1 MRHNVFHDF
10 DAFAESIRDVDSRM
24 MLVNPKRHIWTSSSV
39 NLDGIDLQF
48 GQLGSGNLVQAE
60 VRQGG
65 YLFYLPLTAGTEY
78 SANGTVLPIES
89 FAVVDPGSEIC
100 ISTKAEHDWCAAFV
114 PTEILAQHNVV
125 FPSSLE
131 RTTCRVTRPNGHF
144 ANRFRSIVSQIMNT
158 AGNCADFE
166 STAAAEVAATE
177 LLKVAMLAL
186 GQRASDER
194 SCGGRPKIAR
204 QQIIR
209 SCMEFF
215 EQSNANPIAVSDLAA
230 AAGVSERT
238 VRTAFKEYFGIGP
251 IRYVITRQLHQV
263 YRTLAQAEPDGTT
276 VSRILLDH
284 GVWEFGLFASRYRK
298 LFGQLPSQTLRTKRR

>member
-1 MRHNVFHDF
+1 
-10 DAFAESIRDVDSRM
+10 
-24 MLVNPKRHIWTSSSV
+24 ML
-39 NLDGIDLQF
+39 
-48 GQLGSGNLVQAE
+48 
-60 VRQGG
+60 
-65 YLFYLPLTAGTEY
+65 YMPLTEGVEY
-78 SANGTVLPIES
+78 SANGSILGKNT
-89 FAVVDPGSEIC
+89 FAILEPGCEFC
-100 ISTKAEHDWCAAFV
+100 ISTKVEHDWCAAFV
-114 PTEILAQHNVV
+114 PTEILARHIVD

-131 RTTCRVTRPNGHF
+131 RGKCRVTRPNRHT
-144 ANRFRSIVSQIMNT
+144 ADRFRSIVLQVMNT

-166 STAAAEVAATE
+166 STAAAEVGATE

-186 GQRASDER
+186 GQRAANEP

-215 EQSNANPIAVSDLAA
+215 EQSNDNPIAVSDLAA

-263 YRTLAQAEPDGTT
+263 YRTLLQAEPDGTT
-276 VSRILLDH
+276 VSRILLEH

-298 LFGQLPSQTLRTKRR
+298 LFGELPSQTLRTKRR